1 MWLGV
6 GGRFGN
12 KSHALQDKAPGGSR
26 KRGAPEAEED
36 DLPDDVRQR
45 LSAIKGADLG

>member
-1 MWLGV
+1 MQG
-6 GGRFGN
+6 
-12 KSHALQDKAPGGSR
+12 KEPGASR

-45 LSAIKGADLG
+45 LAAIKEGGVA